1 MQASVCPV
9 CSHSQKK
16 LTSTNNTT
24 TPLPFCYIP
33 YMHACVCVCVC
44 AETRTACP
52 CEIYKAR
59 AATLSTQGENDL
71 ERKGVLYLDL
81 PAAKLQV
88 TLPKHRRG
96 CCFQVLHKCYYT
108 QCQSTLHKSQV
119 PDIAIY
125 PLPHPKP
132 GWLKRPTKA

>member
-1 MQASVCPV
+1 MSSLFTQT
-9 CSHSQKK
+9 KK
-16 LTSTNNTT
+16 THLYKQYHNPPSLFVTFLTCV
-24 TPLPFCYIP
+24 P
-33 YMHACVCVCVC
+33 VCVCVC

-132 GWLKRPTKA
+132 GWLKQPTKA